1 MSVPPL
7 AALLPIV
14 CASAFA
20 CSAVPPPARS
30 DLGSAAAATG
40 NPASTAQP
48 DLSRFFAGV
57 DGAFVLHD
65 PQTGRTVRHNPER
78 SRTRFLP
85 ASTFKIPNSLI
96 ALETGVVPGAEF
108 TLAWDSTRAPRQA
121 WWPAAWSRSNDLH
134 SAFQNSVVWYY
145 QELARRI
152 GPERMR
158 AHLARF
164 RYGNQEIGG
173 GIDQF
178 WLRGELR
185 ISPDEQ
191 IDFLQRFYTGQLG
204 VSERSTE
211 IVKKIMVLEETPEYR
226 LSGKTGTAQLDGGTN
241 LAWLVGYVER
251 QDRVYYYALNLQGPG
266 DAVWDRAR
274 RVTVTK
280 EILHELGVLP
290 TSGS

>member
-1 MSVPPL
+1 MSVPTHH
-7 AALLPIV
+7 ALLPVI
-14 CASAFA
+14 CASIVA
-20 CSAVPPPARS
+20 CSEAPPPPRS
-30 DLGSAAAATG
+30 APGSAAATSIPATA
-40 NPASTAQP
+40 NQP

-96 ALETGVVPGAEF
+96 ALETGVVPGPEF
-108 TLAWDSTRAPRQA
+108 TLAWDSTRTPRQA

-152 GPERMR
+152 APERMR
-158 AHLARF
+158 AHLAQF
-164 RYGNQEIGG
+164 QYGNQNIGG

-178 WLRGELR
+178 WLRGDLR
-185 ISPDEQ
+185 VSAEEQ
-191 IDFLQRFYTGQLG
+191 IDFLRRFYTGQLG

-211 IVKKIMVLEETPEYR
+211 IVKRIMVLEEAAEYR
-226 LSGKTGTAQLDGGTN
+226 LSGKTGTASLQGGTEI
-241 LAWLVGYVER
+241 AWLVGYVER
-251 QDRVYYYALNLQGPG
+251 QGSVYYYALNLQGRG
-266 DAVWDRAR
+266 EAVWDRSR
-274 RVTVTK
+274 RITVTK
-280 EILHELGVLP
+280 EILRDLGLLP